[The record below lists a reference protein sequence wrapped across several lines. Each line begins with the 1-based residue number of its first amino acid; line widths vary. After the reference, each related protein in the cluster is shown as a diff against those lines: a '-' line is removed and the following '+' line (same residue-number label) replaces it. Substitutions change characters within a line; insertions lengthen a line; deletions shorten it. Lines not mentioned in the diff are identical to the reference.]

1 MSAKGAKIFKTKCS
15 QCHTVESGA
24 GHKQGPNLHG
34 LFGRQSGQ
42 AENYSYSQ
50 ARIAARAK
58 KYFRTVGRGSRATP
72 PPPPTRPNVPRIFAG
87 EQDVRRHVERGHAFR
102 LPLGTQEA
110 RGPRPLTLFYFFLRR
125 ARAERAPTA
134 TTAAASQVHQGDQ
147 DGLRRHQEARR
158 AEGAHQIPQGGDR
171 IGDPEKTATLYGGGP
186 SAVSRGG
193 PLLDAPRQRNMT

>member
-58 KYFRTVGRGSRATP
+58 KDFRTVGGGSRAT
-72 PPPPTRPNVPRIFAG
+72 PPPPTRPNVPRLFAG

-110 RGPRPLTLFYFFLRR
+110 RGPRPLTLFLSSSA
-125 ARAERAPTA
+125 ARA
-134 TTAAASQVHQGDQ
+134 GN
-147 DGLRRHQEARR
+147 ARR
-158 AEGAHQIPQGGDR
+158 PRRPPPPRRYIKGTKMVFAGIKKPAERKELIKYLKEA
-171 IGDPEKTATLYGGGP
+171 TA
-186 SAVSRGG
+186 
-193 PLLDAPRQRNMT
+193 